1 MFTALSFKLFLWFG
15 ILLAGSSVYSLF
27 VGERGRVR
35 SGIGL
40 ARLVQRGEIRL
51 RCALG
56 DGPRRAPPAHTPRTS
71 TPSVSVVL
79 RAFPCLSFPVCRA
92 SLISCLSL
100 CELFC
105 FCLASVL
112 SLVFFSVCPS
122 LCPSLCVCLYV
133 CPCLS
138 TVRPKWLL
146 SPDFLREG
154 APDIQIFKKSINSEK
169 SNRIVIQNNHD
180 YNYKDD

>member
-1 MFTALSFKLFLWFG
+1 MNVNNLTALLFKLFLMFG

-27 VGERGRVR
+27 MGERGRVR

-40 ARLVQRGEIRL
+40 ARLVRRGEIRL

-56 DGPRRAPPAHTPRTS
+56 DGAAQGTTRTHA
-71 TPSVSVVL
+71 THLDTLCLCRPVSIPLSLVS
-79 RAFPCLSFPVCRA
+79 CLSC
-92 SLISCLSL
+92 ISCLL
-100 CELFC
+100 CEVFC

-133 CPCLS
+133 CASEMAP
-138 TVRPKWLL
+138 LL
-146 SPDFLREG
+146 HPR
-154 APDIQIFKKSINSEK
+154 IFCGKGRLTFKFEKINYIGKIE
-169 SNRIVIQNNHD
+169 SNRNS
-180 YNYKDD
+180 K

>member
-1 MFTALSFKLFLWFG
+1 MVRYSSRG
-15 ILLAGSSVYSLF
+15 ILCIF
-27 VGERGRVR
+27 VVCGRER
-35 SGIGL
+35 SGQERDWSGTFGSERRDPATLCSRGWAAQGTTRTHATHLDTLCLCRPVSIPL
-40 ARLVQRGEIRL
+40 SLV
-51 RCALG
+51 
-56 DGPRRAPPAHTPRTS
+56 S
-71 TPSVSVVL
+71 
-79 RAFPCLSFPVCRA
+79 CLSC
-92 SLISCLSL
+92 ISCLL